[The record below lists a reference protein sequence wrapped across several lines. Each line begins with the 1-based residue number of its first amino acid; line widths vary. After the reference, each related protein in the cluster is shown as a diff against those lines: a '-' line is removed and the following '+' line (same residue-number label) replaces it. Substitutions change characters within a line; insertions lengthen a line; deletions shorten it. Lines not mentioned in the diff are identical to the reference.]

1 MQKSYHVRAVWD
13 DEAKT
18 YYTDSDIVG
27 LAIETPSIQ
36 EFEELVFDLGPQ
48 LIMAN
53 HMTAEDLVGTPL
65 RDLVPTIVYH
75 RPLAKAG

>member
-1 MQKSYHVRAVWD
+1 MQKKYFVRPVWD

-27 LAIETPSIQ
+27 LNIETPSLD
-36 EFEELVFDLGPQ
+36 EFEELVFRFGPE

-53 HMTAEDLVGTPL
+53 HRSAEELVATPL
-65 RDLVPTIVYH
+65 VDLVPTIVFQ
-75 RPLAKAG
+75 RPLAVAS